1 MTTATAKTRCM
12 ILHSCAQ
19 AIVMARI
26 IIVCKCRKLKNM
38 CSVQAFLDPND
49 PNNEGHVAFEL
60 DGQEDN
66 EEDED
71 MEDDGDDG
79 DAGGI

>member
-1 MTTATAKTRCM
+1 MHAPST
-12 ILHSCAQ
+12 LSW
-19 AIVMARI
+19 RI
-26 IIVCKCRKLKNM
+26 IVRNSRRRTLKNM
-38 CSVQAFLDPND
+38 CSVQAFLAPND

-66 EEDED
+66 EEDEE